1 MVEQLDRT
9 DTITDR
15 LAKKAREKEWPLD
28 KLERML
34 QIFSPYQVHV
44 LLDRMTAEQ
53 AELLLSGQR
62 PDEDAPLYTAEQE
75 EYIDKLKAGQY
86 DLRWLNDQESTWGIR
101 SSLSSRGLTLMDINK
116 AYAGEPDDVAPTDSM
131 APRGATLDPEYPGM
145 GYLMNSKY
153 EVWADNIAP
162 LYEEAV
168 SRQWSVTR
176 DIPWEDL
183 RPLSD
188 DLERAQC
195 QFCTFLTEVEMIA
208 SDFPAKW
215 LWRMNQHYHEVKMFL
230 CTQAMDEARHLEVF
244 RKRALAN
251 GGGLLHA
258 RAETE
263 FGLANILHA
272 PSYIQGSFLMHVVGE
287 GLVLDIFRAGEFLAQ
302 NKVEKEIYRLC
313 LQDEARH
320 VSYGTMHMKY
330 FLENHPDRA
339 KAERELHA
347 VAEIAERGFTGFL
360 VNSFIVEPLAV
371 LAGGGIDH
379 IDRGMEAVKIVWRR
393 ITDEYLNRCDVAGL
407 DRRSRIVLPADA
419 PY

>member
-145 GYLMNSKY
+145 GYLMN
-153 EVWADNIAP
+153 
-162 LYEEAV
+162 
-168 SRQWSVTR
+168 
-176 DIPWEDL
+176 
-183 RPLSD
+183 
-188 DLERAQC
+188 
-195 QFCTFLTEVEMIA
+195 
-208 SDFPAKW
+208 
-215 LWRMNQHYHEVKMFL
+215 
-230 CTQAMDEARHLEVF
+230 
-244 RKRALAN
+244 
-251 GGGLLHA
+251 
-258 RAETE
+258 
-263 FGLANILHA
+263 
-272 PSYIQGSFLMHVVGE
+272 
-287 GLVLDIFRAGEFLAQ
+287 
-302 NKVEKEIYRLC
+302 
-313 LQDEARH
+313 
-320 VSYGTMHMKY
+320 
-330 FLENHPDRA
+330 
-339 KAERELHA
+339 
-347 VAEIAERGFTGFL
+347 
-360 VNSFIVEPLAV
+360 
-371 LAGGGIDH
+371 
-379 IDRGMEAVKIVWRR
+379 
-393 ITDEYLNRCDVAGL
+393 
-407 DRRSRIVLPADA
+407 
-419 PY
+419 